1 MNGKIYRS
9 FYFIGSIGNSN
20 VPAFRRRGNFFSRPA
35 TFPLFSPAP
44 EKKIHRLV
52 TSSPLPRLPFNN
64 APNNTCQHFMNWTIF
79 HEQVFPIRHK
89 LYRFALRITGSVH
102 EAEDVVQ
109 EVLEKVWKTSA
120 DHSATVQNWE
130 AWCMTLTRNR
140 SLDKTRSQ
148 SLRRTAPLENLSER
162 RTDTLNPAEAAE
174 SNDLTENIKRMMQEL
189 PEKQRLVMH
198 LRDIEELTYDEIAET
213 LSITL
218 DQVKI
223 NLHRARKTIRTMIL
237 ERERISG

>member
-1 MNGKIYRS
+1 
-9 FYFIGSIGNSN
+9 
-20 VPAFRRRGNFFSRPA
+20 
-35 TFPLFSPAP
+35 
-44 EKKIHRLV
+44 
-52 TSSPLPRLPFNN
+52 
-64 APNNTCQHFMNWTIF
+64 MNWTIF

-109 EVLEKVWKTSA
+109 EVLEKVWKSSP
-120 DHSATVQNWE
+120 DHSETVQNWE

-162 RTDTLNPAEAAE
+162 KTDTISPAEAAE
-174 SNDLTENIKRMMQEL
+174 SRDLTDRIKKMMQQL

-198 LRDIEELTYDEIAET
+198 LRDIEELTYEEIAET
-213 LSITL
+213 LSISI

-223 NLHRARKTIRTMIL
+223 NLHRARKTMRTMIL
-237 ERERISG
+237 ESEKVAGGG

>member
-1 MNGKIYRS
+1 M
-9 FYFIGSIGNSN
+9 
-20 VPAFRRRGNFFSRPA
+20 
-35 TFPLFSPAP
+35 
-44 EKKIHRLV
+44 
-52 TSSPLPRLPFNN
+52 
-64 APNNTCQHFMNWTIF
+64 HFMNWTIF

-109 EVLEKVWKTSA
+109 EVLEKVWKTA
-120 DHSATVQNWE
+120 PDQTANVQNWE

-148 SLRRTAPLENLSER
+148 SLRRTAPLDGLSER
-162 RTDTLNPAEAAE
+162 STDNMSPADAAE
-174 SNDLTENIKRMMQEL
+174 NKDLADGVRKMMQAL

-198 LRDIEELTYDEIAET
+198 LRDIEELSYEEIAET
-213 LSITL
+213 LTISL

-223 NLHRARKTIRTMIL
+223 NLHRARKSIREKML
-237 ERERISG
+237 AM